1 MPSYRLPTPYDKGE
15 ITKLEK
21 EVAEIKQTTKETH
34 ETVNQLKNSF
44 TKLDTLLTEQAKY
57 NDLRILSVDKRVSSL
72 EGNQAKIVWVII
84 TAVLGGLLSLIII

>member
-1 MPSYRLPTPYDKGE
+1 MENQVNQKGYE
-15 ITKLEK
+15 RLEK

-44 TKLDTLLTEQAKY
+44 TKLDTLLTEQNKY
-57 NDLRILSVDKRVSSL
+57 SELKLDNLDKRVSSL